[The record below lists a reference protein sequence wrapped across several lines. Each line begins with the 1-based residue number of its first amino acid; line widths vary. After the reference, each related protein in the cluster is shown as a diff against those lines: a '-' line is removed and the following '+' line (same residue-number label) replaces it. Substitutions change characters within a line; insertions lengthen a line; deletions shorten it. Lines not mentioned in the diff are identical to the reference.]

1 MAPRIL
7 KFVSMLFFLI
17 YEKEMCKEIA
27 PGTLRFDSML
37 FSIFEKGVKKKIAPD
52 ILIFVSMLFL
62 IFEKGMNKK
71 ICSRTF
77 KIRKYA
83 SFNI

>member
-1 MAPRIL
+1 M
-7 KFVSMLFFLI
+7 V
-17 YEKEMCKEIA
+17 KEIA

>member
-1 MAPRIL
+1 M
-7 KFVSMLFFLI
+7 V
-17 YEKEMCKEIA
+17 KEIA

-37 FSIFEKGVKKKIAPD
+37 FLIFEKGVKKKIAPD

-62 IFEKGMNKK
+62 IFEKGINKK
-71 ICSRTF
+71 ICFRTF